1 MHNMKHLLKQLWA
14 SEEGVI
20 VSAELVLIAT
30 ILVLGVLVGIAS
42 VRDQIIQELG
52 DVAGAVSTTVQSYS
66 FAAVTGHTSSMAGS
80 SFGDQTDFCDQLQ
93 ELGTCTPDLPDVGAV
108 GIEFIDSTAESS

>member
-1 MHNMKHLLKQLWA
+1 MHGKNRWLKRLWE
-14 SEEGVI
+14 SDEGVI

-42 VRDQIIQELG
+42 IRDQIVQELG
-52 DVAGAVSTTVQSYS
+52 DVAAAMSTTVQSYS

-80 SFGDQTDFCDQLQ
+80 SFGDRTDFCDQLQ
-93 ELGTCTPDLPDVGAV
+93 ELGTCTPDLPDQGAV
-108 GIEFIDSTAESS
+108 GIEFIGASAEGS